1 MTITSTINSSETT
14 GATASTSYN
23 FNYPIHKAGDL
34 RVYVDAVRYQDNDTT
49 YGHTITVASNKQSAT
64 VAFSTPSSVDGK
76 ALKFE
81 RVELKPIEDPFNLW
95 LIMFSKPAKAPPQ
108 INKILV
114 VSTC

>member
-49 YGHTITVASNKQSAT
+49 YGHTITVASNKQ
-64 VAFSTPSSVDGK
+64 
-76 ALKFE
+76 
-81 RVELKPIEDPFNLW
+81 
-95 LIMFSKPAKAPPQ
+95 
-108 INKILV
+108 
-114 VSTC
+114 

>member
-49 YGHTITVASNKQSAT
+49 
-64 VAFSTPSSVDGK
+64 
-76 ALKFE
+76 
-81 RVELKPIEDPFNLW
+81 
-95 LIMFSKPAKAPPQ
+95 
-108 INKILV
+108 
-114 VSTC
+114 